1 MAILGPLEASEA
13 RKSVDKNVLEFSKD
27 SLYQIS
33 AHLEEITQPLKF
45 SNVHISGAFRSYE
58 LKICMLE
65 QLTKLFQMGGLGLE
79 LGWGLGWGLLLIGC
93 FWDFQNS
100 KKS

>member
-1 MAILGPLEASEA
+1 MAILGPLEAFEA

-45 SNVHISGAFRSYE
+45 
-58 LKICMLE
+58 
-65 QLTKLFQMGGLGLE
+65 
-79 LGWGLGWGLLLIGC
+79 
-93 FWDFQNS
+93 
-100 KKS
+100 